1 MLPQPQ
7 STSYHEGFNE
17 RLCDAVPVE
26 ARRVLDVGCAAGRL
40 GAELKERLDGR
51 YVAGIEL
58 DAAAARTAATRLD
71 DVFVIDI
78 EESLPPIEA
87 GSLDCIVFGD
97 VLEHLRDPET
107 ALRRLGGLLAADG
120 IVIISVPNVQ
130 HASVLKALIRGD
142 FMYQPE
148 GLLDGTHLRFFTDMS
163 FMKLMC
169 DAGFLPQIEYRVA
182 SGTGPEFVERATPLL
197 QLHGVSPDGAAAA
210 FDTFQYVFSGT
221 RLQLPDAR
229 FADTPIS
236 FVVCCDDTDQLESN
250 LRRSPCLD
258 PGTPHELIVLRDQAS
273 AAEGYHA
280 GWEQATG
287 ELVVFVHQDTYLP
300 RGWDSQLIEQF
311 EAAERRYGPI
321 GVAGAFGCAVDG
333 GAPTPLGRIITRQ
346 QTLDLPTPLPA
357 SATGVDDALLVMR
370 RDSPLRFDPT
380 LGFHLC
386 GVDLALQAHQQQLA
400 VAVLDLPCVHNSLCR
415 HLTPAFHKSRIRL
428 LEKWPDVRPLHTP
441 MGRLDDM
448 EVQPVLV
455 TWFDERN
462 ELAERLALAADRAD
476 MLEAKLGATEAKLS
490 ATEAELQDRRQHIQN
505 IESSVVWRAR
515 GQVNRLLRRG

>member
-7 STSYHEGFNE
+7 STSYREGFNE
-17 RLCDAVPVE
+17 RLCDAVPPG

-40 GAELKERLDGR
+40 GEELKRRLDGR

-97 VLEHLRDPET
+97 VLEHLREPET
-107 ALRRLGGLLAADG
+107 ALRRLGGLLADDG
-120 IVIISVPNVQ
+120 TVIISVPNVQ
-130 HASVLKALIRGD
+130 HASVVKAVFRGD

-148 GLLDGTHLRFFTDMS
+148 GLLDGTHLRFFTGMS

-169 DAGFLPQIEYRVA
+169 DAGFLPRIEYRVP
-182 SGTGPEFVERATPLL
+182 SGFGPEFVERATPLL
-197 QLHGVSPDGAAAA
+197 QLFGVSPGGAAEA
-210 FDTFQYVFSGT
+210 FDTFQYVLSGT
-221 RLQLPDAR
+221 RLQLPDTQ

-236 FVVCCDDTDQLESN
+236 FVVCCSDTEQLESN

-273 AAEGYHA
+273 AAEGFHA

-287 ELVVFVHQDTYLP
+287 ELVVFVHQDVYLP
-300 RGWDSQLIEQF
+300 RGWDSRLVEQF
-311 EAAERRYGPI
+311 TKAEREQGPI
-321 GVAGAFGCAVDG
+321 GVAGAFGYTVDG
-333 GAPTPLGRIITRQ
+333 DVSTHVGRIVDR
-346 QTLDLPTPLPA
+346 QTLLEPPTPLPA
-357 SATGVDDALLVMR
+357 PVTGVDEVVLVMR
-370 RDSPLRFDPT
+370 RASPLRFDPR
-380 LGFHLC
+380 LGFHLY
-386 GVDLALQAHQQQLA
+386 GADISLQARQQHLA
-400 VAVLDLPCVHNSLCR
+400 VVVLDIPCVHNSLFA
-415 HLTPAFHKSRIRL
+415 HLPPAFAESRDQL
-428 LEKWPDVRPLHTP
+428 LEKWSNVRPLFAS

-448 EVQPVLV
+448 EVRPPPV

-462 ELAERLALAADRAD
+462 DLVERLALTTARAD
-476 MLEAKLGATEAKLS
+476 MLEAELGTTEAD
-490 ATEAELQDRRQHIQN
+490 LQDRRRHIQN

-515 GQVNRLLRRG
+515 DRVNRLLRRG